1 MRIYSVHQVFHH
13 HRVKRQ
19 LVAYHRLEAGDLLPV
34 LSQRRRS
41 GGGRRSPVG
50 EDGTDN
56 RLYKSAGVGYEHKHN
71 NRCEES
77 KCGYNIRHC
86 PHGCVF
92 NSFQCGGGAAYD
104 TCCC

>member
-1 MRIYSVHQVFHH
+1 M
-13 HRVKRQ
+13 KRQ